1 MGIEYLMRERSRT
14 IDTVRQTTSTKPP
27 SSPSHTCC
35 QLSSLSINTFYV
47 PWNVNENNHVYR
59 IFVGVTYFSFSQVT
73 NRRML

>member
-35 QLSSLSINTFYV
+35 QLSSFSIKTSFYV
-47 PWNVNENNHVYR
+47 PWNVNENNHVNR
-59 IFVGVTYFSFSQVT
+59 ILCDVLLIQSGHE
-73 NRRML
+73 